1 MMRITNR
8 PIRQARAIP
17 VRGRRTID
25 RPRWRRTPV
34 AALLLTLLALF
45 APEVLRAP
53 IVAND
58 GRGPAPA
65 TAHAAQPP
73 SANVP
78 MHVLPLDFQDRRV
91 GSDFAPPPLLPAPG
105 PDAALEVAPDVD
117 GTSWVRALDAARA
130 RAMAHGV
137 SFAAVRDGELLW
149 AGSSGRARDGR
160 TTLAADAPMVIGS
173 VTKTFVAATVLQLA
187 EEGALDLG
195 DPVRDHLPELR
206 KLSREVTL
214 RQLLDHTSGL
224 ADLFNDTTRRGLE
237 QEPEHAWTA
246 DEVLETLHAPW
257 YEPGEGWAYANTNY
271 YLLGMVVERVTE
283 ATLADVLAER
293 FFEPLELGG
302 TRLLTGADGD
312 PLEPA
317 WSTIF
322 WASGA
327 MASPAADLARWGDA
341 LYGDGLLPAASR
353 SAMLRMND
361 HDYGLGVQRIK
372 VGKVKGHGHTGLLN
386 TYTTLLFHVPADD
399 VTVALLVNRSHVDL
413 AAMLR
418 AEPSDG
424 PSLLQLALGR

>member
-1 MMRITNR
+1 
-8 PIRQARAIP
+8 
-17 VRGRRTID
+17 
-25 RPRWRRTPV
+25 
-34 AALLLTLLALF
+34 
-45 APEVLRAP
+45 
-53 IVAND
+53 
-58 GRGPAPA
+58 
-65 TAHAAQPP
+65 
-73 SANVP
+73 

-206 KLSREVTL
+206 KLSRDVTL

>member
-1 MMRITNR
+1 
-8 PIRQARAIP
+8 
-17 VRGRRTID
+17 
-25 RPRWRRTPV
+25 
-34 AALLLTLLALF
+34 
-45 APEVLRAP
+45 
-53 IVAND
+53 
-58 GRGPAPA
+58 
-65 TAHAAQPP
+65 
-73 SANVP
+73 
-78 MHVLPLDFQDRRV
+78 
-91 GSDFAPPPLLPAPG
+91 
-105 PDAALEVAPDVD
+105 
-117 GTSWVRALDAARA
+117 
-130 RAMAHGV
+130 
-137 SFAAVRDGELLW
+137 
-149 AGSSGRARDGR
+149 
-160 TTLAADAPMVIGS
+160 
-173 VTKTFVAATVLQLA
+173 
-187 EEGALDLG
+187 
-195 DPVRDHLPELR
+195 
-206 KLSREVTL
+206 LSREVTL

-341 LYGDGLLPAASR
+341 LYGDGLLSAASR

-418 AEPSDG
+418 AEPSHG